1 MSRIGK
7 KSIKIPEGVQ
17 VEIKGNIVKTKGPKG
32 ELVQEIPDG
41 ILVEEK
47 GKELTV
53 KIKNEN
59 KSKKSSAFWGL
70 TKVLLENNI
79 LGVSKGFE
87 KRLEIQ
93 GVGFKVSIE
102 GDKLKLELGFS
113 HQPEIEIPESLAVK
127 VEKNIIIVSGPS
139 KEKVG
144 QFSANIRKLK
154 PPEPYKGKG
163 IRYLGENVR
172 RKEGKK
178 AGATTAAA

>member
-7 KSIKIPEGVQ
+7 KSIEIPEGVQ
-17 VEIKGNIVKTKGPKG
+17 LEIKGNIVKMKGPKG
-32 ELVQEIPDG
+32 ELIREIPDG

-59 KSKKSSAFWGL
+59 KTKKSSAFWGL
-70 TKVLLENNI
+70 FKVLSENDI
-79 LGVSKGFE
+79 LGVSRGFE
-87 KRLEIQ
+87 KQLEIQ
-93 GVGFKVSIE
+93 GVGFKASIE

-113 HQPEIEIPESLAVK
+113 HCLELEIPKDLAVK

-144 QFSANIRKLK
+144 QFGANIRKLK